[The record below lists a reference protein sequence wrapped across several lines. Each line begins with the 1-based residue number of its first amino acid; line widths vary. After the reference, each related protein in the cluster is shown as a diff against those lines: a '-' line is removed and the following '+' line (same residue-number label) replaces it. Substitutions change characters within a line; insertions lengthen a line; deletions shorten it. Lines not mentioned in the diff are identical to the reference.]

1 MEVTIMEN
9 ETYGIS
15 SICELVNRSAAQVRW
30 WEQQGFIP
38 TTDRISA
45 GKRAYRRYSTTDLEM
60 IKTFVRYLDEGLT
73 LKAAAAKLTNNM
85 EDK

>member
-1 MEVTIMEN
+1 MAE

-15 SICELVNRSAAQVRW
+15 SICELVNRSAAQIRW

-38 TTDRISA
+38 ETPRIIV
-45 GKRAYRRYSTTDLEM
+45 GKRAYRRYSATDLEM
-60 IKTFVRYLDEGLT
+60 IKTFVGYLDQGLT

-85 EDK
+85 EGK

>member
-1 MEVTIMEN
+1 MPE

-45 GKRAYRRYSTTDLEM
+45 GKRAYRRYSSSDLAM
-60 IKTFVRYLDEGLT
+60 IKTFVGYLDQGLT
-73 LKAAAAKLTNNM
+73 LKAAAAKLTKIM
-85 EDK
+85 GGK